1 MITLLAGT
9 LSVLGCGDDETG
21 NGGAGATGGDGGT
34 GGSAATGGSGGT
46 GGSAATGGG
55 GGTGGD
61 GGTGGTPAGN
71 CNYGDCVDGSTEK
84 DACET
89 AVGICETTL
98 PDGSDAQKL
107 CIDGANVDACGTR

>member
-1 MITLLAGT
+1 LITLLAGT

-55 GGTGGD
+55 GGTGGSASGFCAD
-61 GGTGGTPAGN
+61 ECQVQSKISDCEAAYDLCDNTPTVCRGVGLA
-71 CNYGDCVDGSTEK
+71 
-84 DACET
+84 ACE
-89 AVGICETTL
+89 VE
-98 PDGSDAQKL
+98 
-107 CIDGANVDACGTR
+107 